1 MGTPSAPPI
10 VDIGREEGSFEVV
23 NQQRRASEGLT
34 EIDLTDK
41 GVCPSN
47 VSDGFNGSKEGLVER
62 RAQSLETNE
71 ICERYCFCLASLTKT
86 IFLALSFSPFIPI
99 KIKYFQY
106 LLFQS

>member
-71 ICERYCFCLASLTKT
+71 ICERYCFCLASLR
-86 IFLALSFSPFIPI
+86 PF
-99 KIKYFQY
+99 F
-106 LLFQS
+106 LLFLSHPLFL